1 RLGAR
6 GIARKTF
13 GEGDR
18 PTNEPAGSGSGA
30 AVDLDETPGAA
41 ARKYDRAF
49 GDRDASLPVGQVGRR
64 AQPLADLGK
73 GTPLDQGE
81 ERRAGQRRILRG
93 GPDRADRRS
102 GARVR
107 GGQVFQ
113 MKRRSA
119 RG

>member
-1 RLGAR
+1 VVLVGARRGAHLVGEQQARALDDDFFTRGKAARGKVAARLGAR

-64 AQPLADLGK
+64 AQPL
-73 GTPLDQGE
+73 
-81 ERRAGQRRILRG
+81 
-93 GPDRADRRS
+93 
-102 GARVR
+102 
-107 GGQVFQ
+107 
-113 MKRRSA
+113 
-119 RG
+119 